1 MRRSW
6 QGLAVVALVAAAAL
20 AAVLAPAIT
29 RTPAFHRYA
38 DQRAWLGIPHAGDVL
53 SNLPFI
59 LVGAIGLGLAIPIA
73 RTRRTPHTPLAI
85 ALFLAVTAVGLG
97 SGVYHVDPT
106 DARLAFDWAPI
117 VLTLSFLAALVV
129 SDRIDARAGT
139 IAAVALPVVAIAT
152 VAVWYS
158 GGGTG
163 SATSAPGDMRWYVIT
178 QATLVAIVALAA
190 LLPPTPRSPAALHR
204 GWILLGV
211 AGFLAARGFAS
222 IDHALLD
229 AVGVSG
235 HSAKHVLLGL
245 AAACLV
251 PSVHVK
257 RG

>member
-6 QGLAVVALVAAAAL
+6 QGLVVAALVAAAAL
-20 AAVLAPAIT
+20 AAALAPAIT
-29 RTPAFHRYA
+29 RGPAFHRYA

-59 LVGAIGLGLAIPIA
+59 LVGIVGLLRA
-73 RTRRTPHTPLAI
+73 RRTTHHPLPTG
-85 ALFLAVTAVGLG
+85 ALFLAITGVGLG
-97 SGVYHVDPT
+97 SGAYHLDPT

-117 VLTLSFLAALVV
+117 VLTLSCLAALVV

-139 IAAVALPVVAIAT
+139 IAAVALPAIAIAT
-152 VAVWYS
+152 VAVWYA

-163 SATSAPGDMRWYVIT
+163 SATSARGDMRWYVIT
-178 QATLVAIVALAA
+178 QAALVAIVALAA
-190 LLPPTPRSPAALHR
+190 LVPPTPRSPATLHR

>member
-6 QGLAVVALVAAAAL
+6 QALAVAALAL
-20 AAVLAPAIT
+20 AAVLAAALSAAVT
-29 RTPAFHRYA
+29 RGPAFHRYA

-53 SNLPFI
+53 SNIPFI
-59 LVGAIGLGLAIPIA
+59 LVGLVGLLRA
-73 RTRRTPHTPLAI
+73 RRATHHAPLTV
-85 ALFLAVTAVGLG
+85 ALFLAITGVGLG
-97 SGVYHVDPT
+97 SGAYHLDPT

-117 VLTLSFLAALVV
+117 VLTLSFLAALVI

-139 IAAVALPVVAIAT
+139 IAAVALPAIAIIT
-152 VAVWYS
+152 VVVWYA

-163 SATSAPGDMRWYVIT
+163 SATSAATDAPGDMRWYVIT
-178 QATLVAIVALAA
+178 QATLVAVVALTS
-190 LLPPTPRSPAALHR
+190 LIPPTPPAPATLHR

-211 AGFLAARGFAS
+211 AGFLAARGFAQN
-222 IDHALLD
+222 DHALLD